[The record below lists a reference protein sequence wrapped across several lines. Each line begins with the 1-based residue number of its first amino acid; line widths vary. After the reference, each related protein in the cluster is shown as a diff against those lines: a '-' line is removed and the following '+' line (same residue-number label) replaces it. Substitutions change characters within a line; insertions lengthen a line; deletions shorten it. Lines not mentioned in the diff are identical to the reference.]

1 MSLKHRDSI
10 TAQHPETG
18 EEITIY
24 NWVNVIRPAVIY
36 GGKSIEHFELE
47 IGEGDSTVT
56 PNYVTPWIA
65 EDIYHEYTVEVE
77 DYGIEVIDPTDEEVN
92 VL

>member
-1 MSLKHRDSI
+1 MSLKHREAI
-10 TAQHPETG
+10 EVAHPETD
-18 EEITIY
+18 EQITVY
-24 NWVNVIRPAVIY
+24 NWVNVVRPTVIH
-36 GGKSIEHFELE
+36 GGTSVEYFELE
-47 IGEGDSTVT
+47 IGAGDASFT
-56 PNYVTPWIA
+56 PDYVTEWVA